1 MVAKGSPDWL
11 PAGWTVQFRV
21 LKTGR
26 RVQIYVNLETGQ
38 KFFSKDD
45 AVHHIKMGY
54 TLHGKPQSTNRLIE
68 RHPGKNPLQGLV
80 NGKDTNPE
88 WLPNGWKV
96 ELKTRQSGLK
106 IGDEYK
112 CYVDPLNRRKF
123 YSKPEV
129 FRYLRTIKHKSG
141 MFEKK
146 TGIRVHSPNKPSSEA
161 KRHTLKHPT
170 TRRQIFSG
178 KTSSGMSD
186 LSKIEGSKQLESKRT
201 SPEATVASALR
212 AEIVQDSLANEIQDC
227 AETKQ
232 NGALNRSPWSKAG
245 GHKISQG
252 KRSKLPETEECKKTQ
267 GKADVVKGLAS
278 TPAPDILPEKNSIP
292 LVMENKNFR
301 KPQMTTGRSKDKKF
315 LNLPR
320 RSSKRL
326 AASLQRDQVVNLMS
340 GEQGLSSIPT
350 TDVLL
355 ENNSIPPVMEK
366 KSFKKPQMT
375 SSRSKDKKF
384 LNLPRRSSKRLS
396 GLQPDQVVNLMSGEQ
411 GLAST
416 PTADILQEKNSI
428 PPVMEKKSFRK
439 HQMTSSRSKD
449 KKILILPHRSS
460 KRLAGL
466 DPDNLVNS
474 MSGERAREFSIG
486 KSSKTGAIL
495 DACLTS
501 DSMVD
506 GGSTQHEFGQ
516 EKELECHASTGTS
529 TPLYGDSANK
539 STIPTE
545 DQVAPEE
552 QKQKLESGKMENEKP
567 EPHFSF
573 LFESDPCLE
582 FAFKTLTG
590 ELPVADA
597 ADDWATL
604 ITEPGMLQH
613 ENLHESGIKR
623 SSDETDWV
631 NLKKSKKKKVFI
643 LPCRSSKRLAGLE
656 PELVANSLAG
666 EGFLEDTVKKS
677 HKNNDPPATDSA
689 DEVIEQLWAVPE
701 TVPANYFS
709 TNINTSTHTEPSN
722 EQPIAGQRI
731 ELGNHFSVHADT
743 SPEIELS
750 LHEAPSDMQLDRGQ
764 GIELSHYF
772 SNEVDIS
779 THAEPSN
786 KSEKSVEDPLIPEKQ
801 PHTQAQMGDLEK
813 PEPELAFSLGDCWSD
828 PCLDFAFKTLT
839 GAIPI
844 EDNLVQGY
852 FQEQLETTNNHKN
865 GSLALPDFGS
875 PGFFQSDISSHFD
888 SPEKSVSGQQLS
900 MNSSFL
906 PPGNV
911 SLPSCSGAHHSQQH
925 CLEGDKD
932 LRGKGPNGLTK
943 QPGLGPG
950 EIQIRIEVEQMPGLH
965 SKNPRTPKA
974 SSILEKPE
982 LGKRYSS
989 AALHC
994 STVPSS
1000 ACVH

>member
-1 MVAKGSPDWL
+1 
-11 PAGWTVQFRV
+11 
-21 LKTGR
+21 
-26 RVQIYVNLETGQ
+26 
-38 KFFSKDD
+38 
-45 AVHHIKMGY
+45 MGY

-96 ELKTRQSGLK
+96 ELKTRKSGLK
-106 IGDEYK
+106 MEMSTRFGFINLFDL

-129 FRYLRTIKHKSG
+129 FRYLSTVKHKGG
-141 MFEKK
+141 MFGRRLASRCTLQIK
-146 TGIRVHSPNKPSSEA
+146 SPSSEA

-170 TRRQIFSG
+170 TRRQIFSSE
-178 KTSSGMSD
+178 SSIDGV
-186 LSKIEGSKQLESKRT
+186 K
-201 SPEATVASALR
+201 

-232 NGALNRSPWSKAG
+232 NGALNRSPWSKAR
-245 GHKISQG
+245 GHKISQR

-292 LVMENKNFR
+292 PVMENKNFR

-326 AASLQRDQVVNLMS
+326 AAGLQRDQVVNLMS
-340 GEQGLSSIPT
+340 GEQGLSSIPA

-396 GLQPDQVVNLMSGEQ
+396 G
-411 GLAST
+411 
-416 PTADILQEKNSI
+416 
-428 PPVMEKKSFRK
+428 
-439 HQMTSSRSKD
+439 
-449 KKILILPHRSS
+449 
-460 KRLAGL
+460 
-466 DPDNLVNS
+466 
-474 MSGERAREFSIG
+474 ERALEFSIG
-486 KSSKTGAIL
+486 KSSKIGAIL

-501 DSMVD
+501 DSMVN

-516 EKELECHASTGTS
+516 EKELECHASTDTS
-529 TPLYGDSANK
+529 TPLYGKKTTSQL
-539 STIPTE
+539 S
-545 DQVAPEE
+545 V
-552 QKQKLESGKMENEKP
+552 
-567 EPHFSF
+567 
-573 LFESDPCLE
+573 ESDPCLE

-623 SSDETDWV
+623 SSDETGWV
-631 NLKKSKKKKVFI
+631 NLRKSKKKKMFI
-643 LPCRSSKRLAGLE
+643 LPGRSSMRLAGLE

-666 EGFLEDTVKKS
+666 EGFLENTIKKS

-689 DEVIEQLWAVPE
+689 DEVIEQLWAVRE
-701 TVPANYFS
+701 A
-709 TNINTSTHTEPSN
+709 
-722 EQPIAGQRI
+722 PIAGQRI
-731 ELGNHFSVHADT
+731 ELGNHFSAHADT
-743 SPEIELS
+743 SPEIKLENLNLNIS
-750 LHEAPSDMQLDRGQ
+750 LHEEPSDMQLDRGQ

-772 SNEVDIS
+772 SNDVDIS

-828 PCLDFAFKTLT
+828 PCLGFSFKTLT
-839 GAIPI
+839 GVIPI
-844 EDNLVQGY
+844 EDNLVPAGY
-852 FQEQLETTNNHKN
+852 FREQLETSNQ
-865 GSLALPDFGS
+865 GRP
-875 PGFFQSDISSHFD
+875 
-888 SPEKSVSGQQLS
+888 
-900 MNSSFL
+900 
-906 PPGNV
+906 
-911 SLPSCSGAHHSQQH
+911 
-925 CLEGDKD
+925 
-932 LRGKGPNGLTK
+932 
-943 QPGLGPG
+943 
-950 EIQIRIEVEQMPGLH
+950 
-965 SKNPRTPKA
+965 
-974 SSILEKPE
+974 
-982 LGKRYSS
+982 
-989 AALHC
+989 
-994 STVPSS
+994 
-1000 ACVH
+1000 